1 MSNIDIFKSRLTGG
15 GARANQFSVSLN
27 PPTGITTGLVPEAA
41 NFMVKAAALPGQAI
55 TEIPV
60 NFRGRQLFVAGDRTF
75 ETWTTTILN
84 DTDFAIRD
92 AMERWMSGIND
103 LETSIG
109 LSAVSEYT
117 SDVIVRQLDRDNKI
131 LKSYVLKT
139 CWPTAIAPIDLNM
152 DTVSEIETFDVT
164 WRYTSFSA
172 SSV

>member
-75 ETWTTTILN
+75 EPWAVTVIN
-84 DTDFAIRD
+84 DVEFSVRN
-92 AMERWMSGIND
+92 AMEQWQLDISQLDSGIGATNND
-103 LETSIG
+103 YLLSRAFVEQLNKDDTVLARYEFFNMFPQSIG
-109 LSAVSEYT
+109 
-117 SDVIVRQLDRDNKI
+117 
-131 LKSYVLKT
+131 
-139 CWPTAIAPIDLNM
+139 AIELNM
-152 DTVSEIETFDVT
+152 GTADEVETFEI
-164 WRYTSFSA
+164 SFDYSHWER
-172 SSV
+172 VI